1 MDDARDD
8 EVSTLQLVRE
18 LLGDVRTLMRQEAA
32 LARAELREELGQ
44 VLVALAVF
52 AVAAG
57 TLAIAG
63 LWILVAVTRGIAYV
77 LGWPVAGAYAGV
89 GAALAIIGF
98 VLLAIAWHELRTL
111 KVLPKTKETLREQTR
126 WASRRVKESA

>member
-1 MDDARDD
+1 MGDARDD

-18 LLGDVRTLMRQEAA
+18 LLGDVRTLIRQEAA
-32 LARAELREELGQ
+32 LARAELREELGR
-44 VLVALAVF
+44 VLTALAVF

-63 LWILVAVTRGIAYV
+63 LWMLVAVTRGIAYV
-77 LGWPVAGAYAGV
+77 FNWPVAGVYAGV
-89 GAALAIIGF
+89 GAALAIIGL
-98 VLLAIAWHELRTL
+98 VLLAIVWHELRTL
-111 KVLPKTKETLREQTR
+111 RVLPKTKETIRQQTR